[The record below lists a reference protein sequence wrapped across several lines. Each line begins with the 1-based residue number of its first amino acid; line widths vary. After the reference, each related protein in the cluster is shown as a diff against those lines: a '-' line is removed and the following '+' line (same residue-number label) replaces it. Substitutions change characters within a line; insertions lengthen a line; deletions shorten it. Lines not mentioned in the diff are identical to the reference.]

1 MDGSV
6 YSVPLPQT
14 PLVQQARDAT
24 AMPSTSRIG
33 RLAKGYY
40 DKKGEW
46 AGTFVLA
53 KVEGVRVAKTSD
65 PARFVAHVAY
75 GYASAPGR
83 NQSPGTDA
91 RTFTFAFE
99 KGRWQ
104 CVAMGGHESGKL

>member
-1 MDGSV
+1 
-6 YSVPLPQT
+6 
-14 PLVQQARDAT
+14 
-24 AMPSTSRIG
+24 MPSTSRIG

-40 DKKGEW
+40 DEKGEW

-53 KVEGVRVAKTSD
+53 KVEGVRVAKTRD

-83 NQSPGTDA
+83 SQSPGTDA
-91 RTFTFAFE
+91 RTFTFAFQE
-99 KGRWQ
+99 GRWQ